1 MNENKKKNL
10 YVLVFYS
17 QTDITCFNYISKSQ
31 EIDRYCLFIYLDGFI
46 YNNINNNHWTVVKLP
61 NCHGY
66 KKKCLYGHRSNK
78 IYINCNTSTTSLQK
92 CQIKLFSN
100 GYNNSNIILI
110 RYRSDYTIPFTFT
123 TPSLRPNDNSFVVSI
138 ARFQFNDIRRNVN
151 H

>member
-1 MNENKKKNL
+1 MGTKRNV
-10 YVLVFYS
+10 YTV
-17 QTDITCFNYISKSQ
+17 TDQIK
-31 EIDRYCLFIYLDGFI
+31 FILI
-46 YNNINNNHWTVVKLP
+46 VTP
-61 NCHGY
+61 
-66 KKKCLYGHRSNK
+66 
-78 IYINCNTSTTSLQK
+78 TTSLQK

-100 GYNNSNIILI
+100 EYNNSNIILI